1 MSRRRGKVEPRE
13 VVPDQRYNDITI
25 TKFINYMMMSGKKS
39 TAETIFYDALDAINK
54 KTGQDPYQIFT
65 QALENVKPQVEV
77 KSRRVGGVTY
87 QVPIEVRP
95 ERRLALGIRWLV
107 SYSRAR
113 SEKSMS
119 QKLAAEILE
128 AQKGTGAS
136 IKKKEDIRK
145 MAEANKA
152 FSHYRW

>member
-1 MSRRRGKVEPRE
+1 MSRRRGKVDPR
-13 VVPDQRYNDITI
+13 PIIGDPKFNDKII
-25 TKFINYMMMSGKKS
+25 TKFINCLMVDGKKS
-39 TAETIFYDALDAINK
+39 VAQAVFYDALEVVGK
-54 KTGQDPYQIFT
+54 KTGQDPYQIF
-65 QALENVKPQVEV
+65 QEALENAKPQVEV

-95 ERRLALGIRWLV
+95 ERRLALGIRWLIR
-107 SYSRAR
+107 YSRDR
-113 SEKSMS
+113 NEKSMKL
-119 QKLAAEILE
+119 KLAAELIE
-128 AQKGTGAS
+128 AQKGTGSA

>member
-1 MSRRRGKVEPRE
+1 MAPDSRYSDP
-13 VVPDQRYNDITI
+13 VV
-25 TKFINYMMMSGKKS
+25 TKFINCLMLSGKKS
-39 TAETIFYDALDAINK
+39 TAEKIFYDALDAIQTKLN
-54 KTGQDPYQIFT
+54 TDPYKVFT
-65 QALENVKPQVEV
+65 EALGNVKPEVEV

-95 ERRLALGIRWLV
+95 ERRQALGIKWMIR
-107 SYSRAR
+107 YAKDRN
-113 SEKSMS
+113 EKSMS
-119 QKLAAEILE
+119 AKLAAEIMD
-128 AQKGTGAS
+128 AHKGTGAS

>member
-1 MSRRRGKVEPRE
+1 MSRRRGKVEPRKLI
-13 VVPDQRYNDITI
+13 PDAKFGDIVI
-25 TKFINYMMMSGKKS
+25 TKFINCLMYDGKKS
-39 TAETIFYDALDAINK
+39 VAENIFYDAMAVIESKGNSE
-54 KTGQDPYQIFT
+54 PYKIFT
-65 QALENVKPQVEV
+65 EALNNVKPEVEV

-95 ERRLALGIRWLV
+95 ERRLALGIKWLIR
-107 SYSRAR
+107 YSRDR
-113 SEKSMS
+113 NEKSMS
-119 QKLAAEILE
+119 AKLAAEIMD
-128 AQKGTGAS
+128 AHKGTGAS

>member
-1 MSRRRGKVEPRE
+1 MSRRRGKVEPRKITPE
-13 VVPDQRYNDITI
+13 PVYNDVQVA
-25 TKFINYMMMSGKKS
+25 KFINCLMLSGEKS
-39 TAETIFYDALDAINK
+39 VAERLFYDALEIIQK
-54 KTGQDPYQIFT
+54 KTGNDPYTTFRE
-65 QALENVKPQVEV
+65 ALENAKPQVEV

-95 ERRLALGIRWLV
+95 ERRLALGIRWLIR
-107 SYSRAR
+107 YSRER
-113 SEKSMS
+113 NEKGMAS
-119 QKLAAEILE
+119 KLAAEFIE
-128 AQKGTGAS
+128 AQKGTGSA

>member
-1 MSRRRGKVEPRE
+1 MG
-13 VVPDQRYNDITI
+13 
-25 TKFINYMMMSGKKS
+25 
-39 TAETIFYDALDAINK
+39 FYDALEIINK
-54 KTGQDPYQIFT
+54 KTGLDPHQVFT
-65 QALENVKPQVEV
+65 EALENVKPQVEV

-95 ERRLALGIRWLV
+95 ERRLALGIRWLIK
-107 SYSRAR
+107 YSRSR
-113 SEKSMS
+113 NEKSMKN
-119 QKLAAEILE
+119 KLASEFIE
-128 AQKGTGAS
+128 AQKNTGSS

>member
-1 MSRRRGKVEPRE
+1 MSRRRGKVEPRKIT
-13 VVPDQRYNDITI
+13 PDPVYNDVQVA
-25 TKFINYMMMSGKKS
+25 KFINCLMLSGGKS
-39 TAETIFYDALDAINK
+39 VAEKLFYDALEIIQK
-54 KTGQDPYQIFT
+54 KTGNDPYATFRE
-65 QALENVKPQVEV
+65 ALENAKPQVEV

-95 ERRLALGIRWLV
+95 ERRLALGIRWLIR
-107 SYSRAR
+107 YSRDR
-113 SEKSMS
+113 NEKGMAA
-119 QKLAAEILE
+119 KLAAEFIE
-128 AQKGTGAS
+128 AQKGTGSA

>member
-1 MSRRRGKVEPRE
+1 MSRRRGKLEPRHMAADPQYKDP
-13 VVPDQRYNDITI
+13 VV
-25 TKFINYMMMSGKKS
+25 TKFINCLMYDGKKS
-39 TAETIFYDALDAINK
+39 VAQRLFYDALQVIQK
-54 KTGQDPYQIFT
+54 KTNADPYVIFT
-65 QALENVKPQVEV
+65 EALNNVKPEVEV

-95 ERRLALGIRWLV
+95 ERRLALGIKWLIR
-107 SYSRAR
+107 YSRDR
-113 SEKSMS
+113 NEKSMS
-119 QKLAAEILE
+119 GKLAGELMDAH
-128 AQKGTGAS
+128 KGTGSS